1 MREADI
7 SKALGQYLMGMADA
21 PPIYWENQNVPE
33 GTARPYLSVQMVRV
47 SRRNPDLAGG
57 SAGTIARGYMQI
69 TIVSDLDQ
77 FATSAEETAD
87 AIAAYFVKGT
97 KLEESGGKVTIM
109 EAPSILPALRDGS
122 DWRVPVQIDY
132 WAS

>member
-47 SRRNPDLAGG
+47 SRRNPDLSGG
-57 SAGTIARGYMQI
+57 SAGTIARGYMQV
-69 TIVSDLDQ
+69 TVVSDLDQ
-77 FATSAEETAD
+77 FATSSEETAD
-87 AIAAYFVKGT
+87 AIAAHFVKGT
-97 KLEESGGKVTIM
+97 KLEENGGKVTIM